1 MIISCTM
8 AGTGNGPEV
17 LNRSPGPVTRLQL
30 DRKIKCD
37 VCEALIVPTSY
48 KRHKKTIHNDNSLG
62 KQWKCNQCQKNLQ
75 SKSRLAQHE
84 KSHRSTELDQGG
96 NFSCNECK
104 FVTENR
110 NYLRDH
116 KRRMHL
122 IQDGIWLCVKGK
134 CELQPKSFTNSY
146 KLQKHQG
153 IHADVLCEKCEKPF
167 GTKRSL
173 QRHIKAKHQEA
184 HIGENQGDEEVEEV
198 TVSTN
203 IDHLDSVDVG
213 DLVVIPFDPLT
224 EDPLTS
230 EHPNDSLPMELM
242 PNDLD
247 QAFLV

>member
-1 MIISCTM
+1 MS
-8 AGTGNGPEV
+8 V
-17 LNRSPGPVTRLQL
+17 LV
-30 DRKIKCD
+30 
-37 VCEALIVPTSY
+37 
-48 KRHKKTIHNDNSLG
+48 
-62 KQWKCNQCQKNLQ
+62 
-75 SKSRLAQHE
+75 
-84 KSHRSTELDQGG
+84 
-96 NFSCNECK
+96 
-104 FVTENR
+104 
-110 NYLRDH
+110 
-116 KRRMHL
+116 
-122 IQDGIWLCVKGK
+122 
-134 CELQPKSFTNSY
+134 
-146 KLQKHQG
+146 LQKHQD